1 MTPETSLPV
10 TMTLS
15 AVPMPQEMSLPVLP
29 GLREEGIQSHFLVVI
44 QELLQQIIQGQNP
57 SKLPTAETPS
67 LDRSPL
73 LVQTLELAKETLEV
87 NHSVKKIL
95 SMSQTTVVKYRTV
108 PEKRPVI
115 TTGRKWLLRPRID
128 SG

>member
-87 NHSVKKIL
+87 NLFVKK
-95 SMSQTTVVKYRTV
+95 TT
-108 PEKRPVI
+108 
-115 TTGRKWLLRPRID
+115 LQ
-128 SG
+128 S